1 MPHLIIRKRINHR
14 YKAGAFL
21 TPSASVPSPNHQFK
35 TVKLLGRARVE
46 AAKRLLEKGKYTV
59 EQVCMEVGYGDFGF
73 FRNIFK
79 RLTGLTPQEYKK
91 KYSQMFNEA
100 VVG

>member
-1 MPHLIIRKRINHR
+1 M
-14 YKAGAFL
+14 
-21 TPSASVPSPNHQFK
+21 
-35 TVKLLGRARVE
+35 E